1 MESIIQ
7 KAAKGNRAAMTELY
21 KNNVAAVY
29 CLANALVR
37 GSDQAIPATNW
48 GIKSAFQAAEKGA
61 VQSEE
66 EFTLLAMKQAAGY
79 CKKEVIKKDP
89 RAFKLP
95 PKKDFSISR
104 VNEQYIDP
112 QRLM

>member
-1 MESIIQ
+1 MEPIIQ

-21 KNNVAAVY
+21 ENNATAVY

-48 GIKSAFQAAEKGA
+48 GLKSAFQAAEKGI

-79 CKKEVIKKDP
+79 CKKEVIKNPD
-89 RAFKLP
+89 
-95 PKKDFSISR
+95 
-104 VNEQYIDP
+104 
-112 QRLM
+112 RLQGFLLFRG